1 MKRRDEVL
9 VGLLVTVAV
18 VIAILGTLWLARG
31 GLSSGY
37 PLHARFPW
45 GAGLR
50 QGQPVLLAGVQ
61 VGYVDRVKLR
71 RDGFLDVDL
80 RIDDDY
86 PIPDNSVAT
95 VVPVGIFGDQ
105 SIALT
110 PASPVMSSFTAGDTV
125 PIGHTSIGIQDLLAR
140 IDTVSTSLNDVTNA
154 IEVELVNKG
163 GMADL
168 RRTLGA
174 TNRLVEQLAMIA
186 NEQSQQ
192 LTLTMMTLRRSV
204 AAIDSASVDST
215 VRNLRS
221 ASTNMVGLTSDLRQ
235 TTTQLNGV
243 LARLEQGEGT
253 AGKLLTDT
261 LLYRDVRSLVT
272 RLDSLTL
279 DFKKNPRRYINLEI
293 F

>member
-80 RIDDDY
+80 RINDEY
-86 PIPDNSVAT
+86 QVPDNSVAT
-95 VVPVGIFGDQ
+95 VIPVGIFGDMA
-105 SIALT
+105 IALS
-110 PASPVMSSFTAGDTV
+110 PASPVLTSYSPGDTV
-125 PIGHTSIGIQDLLAR
+125 PIGRSSIGIQDLLAR
-140 IDTVSTSLNDVTNA
+140 IDTVSTTLNDVTQA
-154 IEVELVNKG
+154 IELELVNKG

-174 TNRLVEQLAMIA
+174 TNRLVEQLALIA

-192 LTLTMMTLRRSV
+192 LSMTMSTLRRSV
-204 AAIDSASVDST
+204 AAIDSATVDST
-215 VRNLRS
+215 VRNLRTTS
-221 ASTNMVGLTSDLRQ
+221 ANMADLTAGLRE

-243 LARLEQGEGT
+243 LGRLERGEGT

>member
-9 VGLLVTVAV
+9 VGLLVTIAIV
-18 VIAILGTLWLARG
+18 VAILGTLWLARG

-71 RDGFLDVDL
+71 RDGYLDVDL
-80 RIDDDY
+80 RINDEY
-86 PIPDNSVAT
+86 QVPDNSLAQVI
-95 VVPVGIFGDQ
+95 PVGIFGDMAV
-105 SIALT
+105 ALM
-110 PASPVMSSFTAGDTV
+110 PKSPVLTSYSPGDTV
-125 PIGHTSIGIQDLLAR
+125 PVGKPSIGIQDLLAR
-140 IDTVSTSLNDVTNA
+140 IDTVSTTLHDVTNA
-154 IEVELVNKG
+154 IEVELVDKG

-174 TNRLVEQLAMIA
+174 TNRLVEQLAVIA
-186 NEQSQQ
+186 TEQSQQ
-192 LTLTMMTLRRSV
+192 LSATMTTLRRSV
-204 AAIDSASVDST
+204 SAIDSATVDST
-215 VRNLRS
+215 MRNLRS
-221 ASTNMVGLTSDLRQ
+221 TTANMADLTAGLRE

-243 LARLEQGEGT
+243 LGRLERGEGT

-272 RLDSLTL
+272 RLDSLTI

>member
-9 VGLLVTVAV
+9 VGLLVTIAIV
-18 VIAILGTLWLARG
+18 VAILGTLWLARG

-37 PLHARFPW
+37 PLYARFPW

-61 VGYVDRVKLR
+61 VGYVDHVKLR
-71 RDGFLDVDL
+71 RDGYLDVDM
-80 RIDDDY
+80 RINDEY
-86 PIPDNSVAT
+86 TVPDNSVAT
-95 VVPVGIFGDQ
+95 VIPVGIFGDQ
-105 SIALT
+105 AIALT
-110 PASPVMSSFTAGDTV
+110 PSSPVLTSYSAGDTV
-125 PIGHTSIGIQDLLAR
+125 PIGHTAIGIQDLLAR
-140 IDTVSTSLNDVTNA
+140 IDTVSTTLNDVTNA
-154 IEVELVNKG
+154 IEVELVDKG

-186 NEQSQQ
+186 NEQSNQ
-192 LTLTMMTLRRSV
+192 LSATMSTLRRSV
-204 AAIDSASVDST
+204 AAIDSATVDST
-215 VRNLRS
+215 VRNLRTTS
-221 ASTNMVGLTSDLRQ
+221 ANMADLTAGLRE

-243 LARLEQGEGT
+243 LGRLERGEGT